1 MNIDRSKLNKD
12 TQILM
17 AYFEEQMKLNTETI
31 LNKIS
36 EKDAIIEGLRN
47 EVSTLRGSLNSLQA
61 EFNQQKY
68 EVDNLKHISDKDFLI
83 LSGPQVLKSDQ
94 TPAKII
100 SATLKLKTEIDVRE
114 EHITEA
120 TKITPKKSTRNQNPN
135 PLYKFKI
142 PYKIRTEVI
151 SKLAIKKPQVY
162 LNEALSPLKRNLLKR
177 AREVKEALPEKI
189 KSTYVKNGVLRINE
203 VDGDTPIQI
212 LNDVQLDEYLVKIN
226 FSS

>member
-1 MNIDRSKLNKD
+1 MS
-12 TQILM
+12 
-17 AYFEEQMKLNTETI
+17 YFEEQMKINTETI

-47 EVSTLRGSLNSLQA
+47 EVSTLRDSLNSLQA

-68 EVDNLKHISDKDFLI
+68 EVDNLKHISNKDFLI
-83 LSGPQVLKSDQ
+83 LSGPQVLKSDL

-100 SATLKLKTEIDVRE
+100 SSTLKLKTEIDVRE

-120 TKITPKKSTRNQNPN
+120 TKITPKKSTRNQNPD

-212 LNDVQLDEYLVKIN
+212 LNDVQLDEYLVKIT

>member
-1 MNIDRSKLNKD
+1 MS
-12 TQILM
+12 
-17 AYFEEQMKLNTETI
+17 YFEEQMKINTETI

-68 EVDNLKHISDKDFLI
+68 EVDNLKHISNKDFLI